1 MPAPL
6 RTILLLALLN
16 PAAWVVGA
24 MLGRRADQPQ
34 KLVIAGFVGGIAG
47 VALAWALMALGLVD
61 PAYRLLAG
69 VFIASAAI
77 ATLAAWLGW
86 RTRAR

>member
-34 KLVIAGFVGGIAG
+34 KLVIAGFVAGLAG
-47 VALAWALMALGLVD
+47 VAFAWALMALGIVE
-61 PAYRLLAG
+61 PAPRLLAG
-69 VFIASAAI
+69 VFIASI
-77 ATLAAWLGW
+77 AVGTLAAWVGW
-86 RTRAR
+86 RARPG